1 MTDQEKKVLQ
11 EAGAKYANDLKNAGV
26 NVVTREK
33 AWQSKDVAKVTISE
47 TTLIAQTAEDFEGRE
62 WRRVNGLGISLTA
75 FCERGCILDKDGHD
89 LTSGQ
94 IPDTL
99 CALIEASGKPF
110 KDGETIDLKVKAV
123 VPVLRAGR
131 LAQRIVWQLA

>member
-1 MTDQEKKVLQ
+1 MTDLEKKALQ
-11 EAGAKYANDLKNAGV
+11 EAGQKYANDLKNAGV

-62 WRRVNGLGISLTA
+62 WRRVSGLGISLTA

>member
-11 EAGAKYANDLKNAGV
+11 EAGESYAKSLKEAGV

-33 AWQSKDVAKVTISE
+33 AWQPKDAAKVTIS
-47 TTLIAQTAEDFEGRE
+47 TQTLIVQTIEDFEGRE
-62 WRRVNGLGISLTA
+62 WRRVDGLGISLTA
-75 FCERGCILDKDGHD
+75 FCERGCILDHEGRD
-89 LTSGQ
+89 LTKGL

-99 CALIEASGKPF
+99 CSLIEASGVPF
-110 KDGETIDLKVKAV
+110 VDGNTIDLKVKAV

-131 LAQRIVWQLA
+131 LAQRIVWQLV